1 MVSLIGCGTV
11 YRTQLEAYCPAVV
24 VYSDEFK
31 TGLSTELDSLPRQST
46 YVLTAVGD
54 YIALR
59 DTLAVCASEREKL

>member
-24 VYSDEFK
+24 VYSGEFN
-31 TGLSTELDSLPRQST
+31 TGLSSELDSLPRQST
-46 YVLTAVGD
+46 HVLTAVGD

-59 DTLAVCASEREKL
+59 DELAVCASEREKL